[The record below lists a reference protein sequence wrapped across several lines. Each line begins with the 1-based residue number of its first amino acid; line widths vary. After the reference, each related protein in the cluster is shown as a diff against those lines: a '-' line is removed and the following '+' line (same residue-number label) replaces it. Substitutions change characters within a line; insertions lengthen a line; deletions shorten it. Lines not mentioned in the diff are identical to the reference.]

1 MYEYVA
7 HRTSLA
13 NIADT
18 IRQCFDMP
26 VHRPQVSAFKQLL
39 ARYYE
44 GTYKRLLEKLVAG
57 GLIHGDETEVNV
69 RKVGK
74 AYIWVF
80 TNLEEVVFL
89 YRPSRE
95 GAFLH
100 DLLKDF
106 RGVFV
111 SDFYAAYDS
120 LGCEQQ
126 KCLIHLLR
134 DFNQDL
140 LANPWDEELKS
151 IASDF
156 GGLLR
161 MIVATID
168 RYGLRRR
175 HLGKH
180 RRDVDKFF
188 RTISGKAYRSD
199 AAESYRQR
207 LVKYRDRLFTFL
219 DHDGVPW
226 NNNNAEHAVKAF
238 AYYREV
244 ADSLITEVGLN
255 QYLVLLSIYQTC
267 KYKGVSFLQFLLS
280 RETDIDVFREGG
292 SRGRPVP
299 DIELYSEGMLSPRL
313 SRRRLGAPGSIE
325 SNASAGKAIPG
336 EVTYSPL

>member
-1 MYEYVA
+1 M
-7 HRTSLA
+7 
-13 NIADT
+13 
-18 IRQCFDMP
+18 
-26 VHRPQVSAFKQLL
+26 
-39 ARYYE
+39 
-44 GTYKRLLEKLVAG
+44 
-57 GLIHGDETEVNV
+57 
-69 RKVGK
+69 
-74 AYIWVF
+74 
-80 TNLEEVVFL
+80 

-95 GAFLH
+95 GEFLH

-120 LGCEQQ
+120 LRCKQQ

-161 MIVATID
+161 KIVATID

-180 RRDVDKFF
+180 HQDIDKFF
-188 RTISGKAYRSD
+188 RTILGQAYRSEV
-199 AAESYRQR
+199 AEGYRQR

-244 ADSLITEVGLN
+244 ADTLITEVGLN
-255 QYLVLLSIYQTC
+255 QYLVLLSVYQTC
-267 KYKGVSFLQFLLS
+267 KYKGVSFLKFLLS
-280 RETDIDVFREGG
+280 RETDIDGFRERGN
-292 SRGRPVP
+292 RGRPMP
-299 DIELYSEGMLSPRL
+299 DIELYPEGFLSPRL
-313 SRRRLGAPGSIE
+313 SRRRLGTPGSTG
-325 SNASAGKAIPG
+325 SKDAAGKG
-336 EVTYSPL
+336 HTENSDPLTTRMS